1 MVPVEGKRGS
11 SQRRPPCSSTQ
22 TPSCGGL
29 GRKEL
34 LHPPS
39 HHWPLAVP
47 PTAYSGLQSYTVRV
61 AATNY
66 DQFAIVFFKK
76 VSQNKEYFKTT
87 LYGRSSTPS
96 GTKLRVTLEGPTPT
110 QPPRSPPASAPL

>member
-1 MVPVEGKRGS
+1 M
-11 SQRRPPCSSTQ
+11 
-22 TPSCGGL
+22 
-29 GRKEL
+29 
-34 LHPPS
+34 
-39 HHWPLAVP
+39 
-47 PTAYSGLQSYTVRV
+47 RV

-96 GTKLRVTLEGPTPT
+96 GTQLRVTLEGPTPT
-110 QPPRSPPASAPL
+110 QPPRSPPAPAPLRALGRRGCFLQTLHEEGL